1 MRRLTLRYCTAW
13 QQQETKEKSIK
24 AMELKAKE
32 LKPKVHMLALG
43 VYGRGWAIPVLKAQ
57 GPSCAN
63 LRPPEPHTNDTLPI
77 LAAVCLA

>member
-32 LKPKVHMLALG
+32 LKPKVHPRPPPPISNESQH
-43 VYGRGWAIPVLKAQ
+43 VSIPVLKHKHKA
-57 GPSCAN
+57 P
-63 LRPPEPHTNDTLPI
+63 LRVLSQP
-77 LAAVCLA
+77 